1 MATYP
6 NKEFQ
11 DIYDGIIASMGT
23 DDQLKA
29 NLEAALRPLYEQSL
43 EQLQQR
49 RRENN
54 AAIDVD
60 AASRGMGNSTW
71 VTDAKLRQLKDIE
84 GNIATLDANYNNQLF
99 GQLQDAIKDR
109 DANAYNQA
117 MQWWNIGQ
125 KGKGGSSTPPKEDDD
140 LLTFEEYTALPENI
154 RGLFDNGVL
163 STRADRDKAYV
174 ITDKSAKNAGNLAGS
189 LIGKSLGNS
198 LGRIPTLGGKK

>member
-71 VTDAKLRQLKDIE
+71 VTDAKLRKL
-84 GNIATLDANYNNQLF
+84 N
-99 GQLQDAIKDR
+99 
-109 DANAYNQA
+109 
-117 MQWWNIGQ
+117 
-125 KGKGGSSTPPKEDDD
+125 ED
-140 LLTFEEYTALPENI
+140 YTAVIDASEHRTLIVADRFPFRYLTEDYGLDYYAAFSGCEAETEASFATVIFLAGKADELGVKQLCVIETSDGKLARTVIENTKS
-154 RGLFDNGVL
+154 RDLGVL
-163 STRADRDKAYV
+163 MLHSMQGAVGEGDYL
-174 ITDKSAKNAGNLAGS
+174 SLMEQNLNVLKEA
-189 LIGKSLGNS
+189 LN
-198 LGRIPTLGGKK
+198 

>member
-11 DIYDGIIASMGT
+11 DIYNGIIASMGT

-125 KGKGGSSTPPKEDDD
+125 KGKGGGGSDGVPEWLKKLLEGDQGKGKDITFSMTPNEK
-140 LLTFEEYTALPENI
+140 I
-154 RGLFDNGVL
+154 
-163 STRADRDKAYV
+163 
-174 ITDKSAKNAGNLAGS
+174 
-189 LIGKSLGNS
+189 LGNPRV
-198 LGRIPTLGGKK
+198 GRTKYNVNPNTGKREKTIGVDLVNPGQEGQYITRY

>member
-11 DIYDGIIASMGT
+11 DIYDGIISSMGT

-125 KGKGGSSTPPKEDDD
+125 KGKGGSGSSGTPDWLKKLLDGDQTKDITYSMNPNEKVLLNDRAGGVKYRVNPITHKREQYTGAD
-140 LLTFEEYTALPENI
+140 LGAAGQHGQY
-154 RGLFDNGVL
+154 
-163 STRADRDKAYV
+163 STRY
-174 ITDKSAKNAGNLAGS
+174 
-189 LIGKSLGNS
+189 
-198 LGRIPTLGGKK
+198 